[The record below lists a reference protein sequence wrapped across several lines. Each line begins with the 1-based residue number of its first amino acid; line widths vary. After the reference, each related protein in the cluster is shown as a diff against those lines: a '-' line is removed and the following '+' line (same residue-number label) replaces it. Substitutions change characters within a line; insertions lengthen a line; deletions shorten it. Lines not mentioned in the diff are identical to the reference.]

1 MKRFPLG
8 ALLAGAVL
16 VAAEYGF
23 HSSFL
28 FWAGAFFAVGFP
40 LGWALWSGSVAK
52 SRIITSIDDELRK
65 DDSSSRRDS
74 QR

>member
-8 ALLAGAVL
+8 ALLAGAAL
-16 VAAEYGF
+16 VAAGYGF
-23 HSSFL
+23 HSAFL
-28 FWAGAFFAVGFP
+28 FWVGAFLAVGFP
-40 LGWALWSGSVAK
+40 LGWALWSRSVAK

-65 DDSSSRRDS
+65 DDSGSRRDS